1 MDHIRTENI
10 KSLVEHVVDNFSDV
24 FKGVDYV
31 MTFKS
36 IVLKHEQNLEMRGG
50 GADLGAEGG
59 GNTLSSAA
67 EQHRKKVAQEDED
80 EAYFGE
86 GDDDEIGPQ
95 PAPGSLVSYAD
106 DPDSPVGA
114 SPSSSSGGDA
124 KAAIDGTESTTGG
137 AADAGAGAG
146 PGTAGALGAKESS
159 SPGDEGFIP
168 RQAAAAEEE
177 AKPIPGPGGLGRV
190 FDIQHRPTG
199 AVGARGGGA
208 SRSLGVRKI
217 EFVTTSADMLNN
229 AAPSPADADTAK
241 NGAAVAGEAA
251 GAEAATNGPTAD
263 GASGEGER

>member
-31 MTFKS
+31 STFKS

-50 GADLGAEGG
+50 GADLGAEAGG
-59 GNTLSSAA
+59 STLSSAA

-124 KAAIDGTESTTGG
+124 TVAIDGTESTTGG
-137 AADAGAGAG
+137 EAGAGAG
-146 PGTAGALGAKESS
+146 PGPAGALGAKESS

-168 RQAAAAEEE
+168 RQAAEEE
-177 AKPIPGPGGLGRV
+177 AKPSPGPGGLGRV

-199 AVGARGGGA
+199 AVGARGVGA
-208 SRSLGVRKI
+208 SKSLGVRKI

-229 AAPSPADADTAK
+229 PAPSPADADTAK
-241 NGAAVAGEAA
+241 DGAAVAGEAA
-251 GAEAATNGPTAD
+251 GAEVAANGPTAD
-263 GASGEGER
+263 GASEGGER